1 MQMNLVNM
9 QQEMCLTKMKID
21 EQNHRAKIKEQREE
35 MNQIMNA
42 IKEMLEE

>member
-1 MQMNLVNM
+1 MNLVNM
-9 QQEMCLTKMKID
+9 QQEMCLTKMKSD

-35 MNQIMNA
+35 MNQIVNA